1 MCTVVRTA
9 IHLRVDSALKSR
21 RLIFCVY
28 SFYGLIIFLRR
39 NCCRI
44 NSQGVGIT
52 LHPSEPA
59 PVCSNDGIG
68 RARCFDSA
76 IEFAALAALSV
87 HAKSSLHQFTAP
99 AARGC
104 PLVKTTPVTVSA
116 THGVCAGRPQAELCK
131 LGVCQQRACTR
142 STVVIYIYPRVRHRA

>member
-9 IHLRVDSALKSR
+9 THLRVDSTLKSR
-21 RLIFCVY
+21 RLNFCVC
-28 SFYGLIIFLRR
+28 SFYGLIIFLRH

-44 NSQGVGIT
+44 PKALE
-52 LHPSEPA
+52 LHYVRVSLHQSI
-59 PVCSNDGIG
+59 VNGIG

-76 IEFAALAALSV
+76 IKFAALAALSV
-87 HAKSSLHQFTAP
+87 HAKSSLHQFAAP
-99 AARGC
+99 VARGC

-116 THGVCAGRPQAELCK
+116 THGVRAGRPQAEIFK

-142 STVVIYIYPRVRHRA
+142 STSIYIYPRARHRS